1 MEKKPQEFTTI
12 EQQIELLKSR
22 NLVFK
27 SEKNAK
33 IILESYGYYEII
45 NGYKDFYVEK
55 TNSTE
60 RYRDGITFEQI
71 ASLYSLDHSI
81 RNQLIVTLLDL
92 ESHLRAA
99 TSYVIAESFSSTQS
113 EYLKF
118 SNYQNR
124 STKYKRF
131 SLGSILDKFNKVAHS
146 SKEPIK
152 YHMDTYGNVPPW
164 VLLKG
169 IYLSD
174 LVNFIRL
181 LKPNEKEKLIH
192 KIYSIPVELID
203 THLKNFFTDTLFMCL
218 EYRNLAAH
226 GDRIYNH
233 IPKSIIRVTSD
244 SEKELSELIPNFN
257 HINNSHSLGTL
268 IYALSLFKK
277 QEYVHSLQQVI
288 EKEIKRHCSAY
299 PDDLEYLLDSVG
311 IASMVTI
318 TRI

>member
-131 SLGSILDKFNKVAHS
+131 SLGSILDK
-146 SKEPIK
+146 I
-152 YHMDTYGNVPPW
+152 
-164 VLLKG
+164 
-169 IYLSD
+169 
-174 LVNFIRL
+174 
-181 LKPNEKEKLIH
+181 
-192 KIYSIPVELID
+192 
-203 THLKNFFTDTLFMCL
+203 
-218 EYRNLAAH
+218 
-226 GDRIYNH
+226 
-233 IPKSIIRVTSD
+233 
-244 SEKELSELIPNFN
+244 
-257 HINNSHSLGTL
+257 
-268 IYALSLFKK
+268 
-277 QEYVHSLQQVI
+277 
-288 EKEIKRHCSAY
+288 
-299 PDDLEYLLDSVG
+299 
-311 IASMVTI
+311 
-318 TRI
+318 